1 MNLRLKTL
9 AKMVDHNSRV
19 ADIGTDHAYLPIE
32 LVKNGRVKFAI
43 ASDIGQGPLLNAK
56 KDIEE
61 AGLQD
66 SIETRLGN
74 GLETIT
80 KKDEIDTII
89 VAGMGGKLMTEIL
102 NSAWLKGFHFPTL
115 ILEPNVGESGV
126 RSWLMIHGYKII
138 QEKILA
144 EAGHIYELIKAVLTK
159 KVKPLTEKEL
169 LFGPVIVQ
177 DKEPVFYEKWQ
188 NQLEY
193 NQKLLLNLNRAR
205 KKDTERIKQ
214 LEYQIKLIKEELDD

>member
-80 KKDEIDTII
+80 KKDEIDTVI

-144 EAGHIYELIKAVLTK
+144 EAGHIYELIKAVLAK

-169 LFGPVIVQ
+169 LFGPVIAQ

>member
-80 KKDEIDTII
+80 KKDEIDTVI

-115 ILEPNVGESGV
+115 VLEPNVGESGV
-126 RSWLMIHGYKII
+126 RSWLMIPGYKII

>member
-74 GLETIT
+74 GLETIS
-80 KKDEIDTII
+80 KKDEIDTVI

>member
-1 MNLRLKTL
+1 M
-9 AKMVDHNSRV
+9 
-19 ADIGTDHAYLPIE
+19 
-32 LVKNGRVKFAI
+32 
-43 ASDIGQGPLLNAK
+43 
-56 KDIEE
+56 
-61 AGLQD
+61 
-66 SIETRLGN
+66 
-74 GLETIT
+74 
-80 KKDEIDTII
+80 
-89 VAGMGGKLMTEIL
+89 
-102 NSAWLKGFHFPTL
+102 
-115 ILEPNVGESGV
+115 
-126 RSWLMIHGYKII
+126 
-138 QEKILA
+138 
-144 EAGHIYELIKAVLTK
+144 TK

>member
-80 KKDEIDTII
+80 KKDEIDTVI

-138 QEKILA
+138 QEKILD

>member
-80 KKDEIDTII
+80 KKDEIDTVI

>member
-80 KKDEIDTII
+80 KKDEIDTVI

-144 EAGHIYELIKAVLTK
+144 EAGHIYELIKAVLAK

>member
-80 KKDEIDTII
+80 KKDEIDTVI
-89 VAGMGGKLMTEIL
+89 VAGMGGKNGGGICQR
-102 NSAWLKGFHFPTL
+102 
-115 ILEPNVGESGV
+115 VY
-126 RSWLMIHGYKII
+126 HG
-138 QEKILA
+138 
-144 EAGHIYELIKAVLTK
+144 K
-159 KVKPLTEKEL
+159 KCR
-169 LFGPVIVQ
+169 
-177 DKEPVFYEKWQ
+177 Y
-188 NQLEY
+188 
-193 NQKLLLNLNRAR
+193 
-205 KKDTERIKQ
+205 
-214 LEYQIKLIKEELDD
+214 

>member
-80 KKDEIDTII
+80 KKDEIDTVI

-102 NSAWLKGFHFPTL
+102 NSAWFKGFHFPTL

-169 LFGPVIVQ
+169 LFGPVITQ